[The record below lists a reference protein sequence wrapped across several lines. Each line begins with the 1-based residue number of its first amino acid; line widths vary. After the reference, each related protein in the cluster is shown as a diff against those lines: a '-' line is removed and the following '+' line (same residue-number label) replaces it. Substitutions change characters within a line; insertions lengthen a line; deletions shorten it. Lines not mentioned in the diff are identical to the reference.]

1 MHHSFFFIDNNPL
14 TFYFYLKNSL
24 KMNELSIMELESCLN
39 LNQILIDNVVRSSK
53 INNIQ
58 SIQVQN
64 ELNKLNKQRDII
76 IKQVEIKLNEICS
89 K

>member
-1 MHHSFFFIDNNPL
+1 M
-14 TFYFYLKNSL
+14 K
-24 KMNELSIMELESCLN
+24 ELNIMELESCLN
-39 LNQILIDNVVRSSK
+39 LNQILIDNVVRISK

-64 ELNKLNKQRDII
+64 KLNELNKQRDII

-89 K
+89 E

>member
-1 MHHSFFFIDNNPL
+1 
-14 TFYFYLKNSL
+14 
-24 KMNELSIMELESCLN
+24 MNELSIMELESCLN

-89 K
+89 E

>member
-1 MHHSFFFIDNNPL
+1 
-14 TFYFYLKNSL
+14 
-24 KMNELSIMELESCLN
+24 MNELSIMELESCLN
-39 LNQILIDNVVRSSK
+39 LNQTLIDNVVRSSK

-64 ELNKLNKQRDII
+64 KLNKLNKQRDII

-89 K
+89 E